1 MRLTKKH
8 KEIIAYAL
16 GLHFEEMPEGET
28 KNLTYEILGKFQ
40 SQGIWGYCDGFFP
53 DEDEYEDEG

>member
-16 GLHFEEMPEGET
+16 ALNVEEMPEGEV
-28 KNLTYEILGKFQ
+28 KQLTIEILGNFQ
-40 SQGIWGYCDGFFP
+40 QKGIWGNIGNEVWNQND
-53 DEDEYEDEG
+53 DEY

>member
-16 GLHFEEMPEGET
+16 AISFDEMPEGET
-28 KNLTYEILGKFQ
+28 KNLTDEILTAFAE
-40 SQGIWGYCDGFFP
+40 QGVYGMCEGFFP
-53 DEDEYEDEG
+53 EDDDE

>member
-16 GLHFEEMPEGET
+16 SLNVEEMPEGET
-28 KNLTYEILGKFQ
+28 RQLTIEILASYQQK
-40 SQGIWGYCDGFFP
+40 GIWGNCDGFFP
-53 DEDEYEDEG
+53 EDDED

>member
-16 GLHFEEMPEGET
+16 SLHVEEMPKGEVRE
-28 KNLTYEILGKFQ
+28 LTIEILANFQ
-40 SQGIWGYCDGFFP
+40 QKGIWGDIDAEVWFP
-53 DEDEYEDEG
+53 DDHE